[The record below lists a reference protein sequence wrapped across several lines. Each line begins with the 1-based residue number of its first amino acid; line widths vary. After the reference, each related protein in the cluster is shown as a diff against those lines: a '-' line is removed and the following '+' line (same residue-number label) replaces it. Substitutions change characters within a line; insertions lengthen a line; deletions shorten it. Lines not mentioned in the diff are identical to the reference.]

1 MTVVAVT
8 LGAVIFLGVML
19 ALLYNSLVRARN
31 LARNAWAQIDVQLKR
46 RYDLIP
52 NLVESVKGYA
62 AHERQVLE
70 NVTRARAAA
79 AAARSLEERQQ
90 AENMLTGAL
99 RTLFAVAESYPQL
112 QASQNFLQL
121 QKELSDTESKIAFAR
136 QFYNDTAMKY
146 NNRIQTFPAN
156 LLAGAL
162 GFVFIPYFETEDV
175 RERAPVRVGF

>member
-1 MTVVAVT
+1 MPMVIALPGVV
-8 LGAVIFLGVML
+8 LFLGLML
-19 ALLYNSLVRARN
+19 VLLYNSLVRARN

-46 RYDLIP
+46 RSDLIP

-62 AHERQVLE
+62 AHERQVFE

-79 AAARSLEERQQ
+79 AAARTLEERHQ

-99 RTLFAVAESYPQL
+99 RTLFAVAEGYPRL

-121 QKELSDTESKIAFAR
+121 QRELSDTESKIAFAR

-146 NNRIQTFPAN
+146 NNRIQTFPSN

-162 GFVFIPYFETEDV
+162 GFVFIPYFGTEDV
-175 RERAPVRVGF
+175 RDRAPVRVGF